1 MYREE
6 LSNVSPDLLKQECTK
21 MFKSLWYEIHELIF
35 VEEST
40 WNQNRSTTWY
50 EQRIE
55 CITGAI
61 AHKTSSI
68 ISTSLI
74 KCICQSQ
81 YQPINSAALKWCR
94 EHETLALNYYKS
106 VMLDTCLPSKPKL
119 ICNVRKHVNFE
130 CTSIGLVIDNE
141 YACLGASPDATFHCS
156 CCNFG
161 ALESSVHIPWGTPY
175 SHKSFMIKKGFYITY
190 KSGIY
195 TLNKKHQHF
204 TQVQLEMRVTETN
217 VCNFVVWTPDNTLV
231 LNIKGNKEFQDK
243 LCTNLLKNWVD

>member
-1 MYREE
+1 M
-6 LSNVSPDLLKQECTK
+6 
-21 MFKSLWYEIHELIF
+21 HELIF

-40 WNQNRSTTWY
+40 WKQNRSTTWY

-81 YQPINSAALKWCR
+81 YQPINSAALKWGR

-130 CTSIGLVIDNE
+130 CTSIGLVTTNT
-141 YACLGASPDATFHCS
+141 L
-156 CCNFG
+156 
-161 ALESSVHIPWGTPY
+161 ALELHQ
-175 SHKSFMIKKGFYITY
+175 M
-190 KSGIY
+190 
-195 TLNKKHQHF
+195 LNF
-204 TQVQLEMRVTETN
+204 IANAV
-217 VCNFVVWTPDNTLV
+217 TLV
-231 LNIKGNKEFQDK
+231 FWNQVSIFPEELHTF
-243 LCTNLLKNWVD
+243 TSHS

>member
-74 KCICQSQ
+74 KRICQSQ
-81 YQPINSAALKWCR
+81 YQPINSAALKWGR
-94 EHETLALNYYKS
+94 EHETLALNYCKS

-190 KSGIY
+190 KSGLSIKSISILRKFSSKCASQRQMFVTLLFGHLTIPWYWILKETKSFRTNYVPIY
-195 TLNKKHQHF
+195 
-204 TQVQLEMRVTETN
+204 
-217 VCNFVVWTPDNTLV
+217 
-231 LNIKGNKEFQDK
+231 
-243 LCTNLLKNWVD
+243 